1 MTHCLVAGSYDPF
14 TNGHATVVK
23 QALKL
28 FDRVDVIV
36 AANPAKN
43 YYLQTGERI
52 HLIQRVL
59 VDEIPDDYNR
69 IQVVA
74 LGNDFLVNHAADVGA
89 THIVRGLR
97 NGMDFEYEHNM
108 QVINA
113 DINPTIDTVYVS
125 CPPDLQRVSSSMV
138 KGLIGYPDWEK
149 TVGKY
154 VNEIVLKALVQEH
167 INRQTKKRL
176 CAGG

>member
-14 TNGHATVVK
+14 THGHATVVK

-36 AANPAKN
+36 AANPAKK
-43 YYLQTGERI
+43 YHLAVGERVS
-52 HLIQRVL
+52 LIQRVL
-59 VDEIPDDYNR
+59 VDEIPDEYSR
-69 IQVVA
+69 VQVIA

-97 NGMDFEYEHNM
+97 NGMDFDYEHNM
-108 QVINA
+108 QVINN
-113 DINPTIDTVYVS
+113 DINPAIDTVYVS

-138 KGLIGYPDWEK
+138 KGLIGYPDWEA

-154 VNEIVLKALVQEH
+154 VNEIVLKALIQEH
-167 INRQTKKRL
+167 ATRQSLR
-176 CAGG
+176 AIR